1 MAESIGFTITMFRF
15 VIAFLLSI
23 PVSIVFKRFPK
34 TVTGRHV
41 YAIVT
46 GFLLIYYPFGAGCF
60 HALVTSTVVY
70 LFMTLFPAQCGTLA
84 WFFSFPYLI
93 MNHVNQASGLAWK
106 DGNLDFTG
114 AQMVLTLK
122 LIAVAMCY
130 QDGSRKNDA
139 MLHPYALSKRLTRIP
154 SPLEYFS
161 YLFSIGSLLSG
172 PFYEAKD
179 YLDYVARQGDWD
191 EQVQGGAIPSTA
203 AAGTK
208 RFLKALVCACV
219 WMYFTRAG
227 WNIDFVEGEYW
238 RNELP
243 VFLRILSLWIVV
255 VVYRFKYYAVWT
267 VSECMMIFS
276 GLGYRKRDTDGA
288 PLWDRYVTSHIVSVE
303 LNPSIADTPR
313 HWNICTGLWLRHYVY
328 NRLSKPG
335 EKASFFNMIVT
346 QLVSGVWHGV
356 FAGYWLFFATSAFIF
371 QASRIIFKYELS
383 WPAKWRNFYP
393 WYFIKVIMSALVLN
407 YAGSAFMVLSFTE
420 SMRIWKATYYFGHV
434 WMVLVLLIGKLYP
447 PKRIPK
453 KQE

>member
-1 MAESIGFTITMFRF
+1 MADSLGFTITMFRF
-15 VIAFLLSI
+15 VIAFLMSV
-23 PVSIVFKRFPK
+23 PVSMIFKRFPR

-70 LFMTLFPAQCGTLA
+70 LCMILFPTQCGTLA

-93 MNHVNQASGLAWK
+93 MNHVHQASGLAWK

-122 LIAVAMCY
+122 LISVAVCY
-130 QDGSRKNDA
+130 QDGSRKNNA
-139 MLHPYALSKRLTRIP
+139 ALHPYSMSKRLMSIP

-179 YLDYVARQGDWD
+179 YLDYVNRRGDWD
-191 EQVQGGAIPSTA
+191 ESVEECRIPNAFVPGSI
-203 AAGTK
+203 
-208 RFLKALVCACV
+208 RFLKALLCAV
-219 WMYFTRAG
+219 IWMYFTRMG
-227 WNIDFVEGEYW
+227 LNIDFVEGEYW
-238 RNELP
+238 RHDLP
-243 VFLRILSLWIVV
+243 VLVRILSLWIVV

-276 GLGYRKRDTDGA
+276 GLGYRKRDEHGK
-288 PLWDRYVTSHIVSVE
+288 PLWDRYVTSHIILVE

-328 NRLSKPG
+328 NRLSNPG

-371 QASRIIFKYELS
+371 QASRIIFKYELG
-383 WPAKWRNFYP
+383 WPSKWRNFYP
-393 WYFIKVIMSALVLN
+393 WYAMKVFMSALVLN
-407 YAGSAFMVLSFTE
+407 YAGSAFMVLSFHE
-420 SMRIWKATYYFGHV
+420 SIAIWKATYFFGHI
-434 WMVLVLLIGKLYP
+434 WMVFVLLLGKLYP
-447 PKRIPK
+447 PKIPK
-453 KQE
+453 KKV